1 MSIWFDFSEGRIK
14 KGDCLL
20 AMGDYTA
27 SMGWLRR
34 SNFREENE
42 SNLEWFAKQ
51 EVARKLARVVLI
63 AEACLY

>member
-20 AMGDYTA
+20 TMGDNIS

-34 SNFREENE
+34 SIFREEHE

-51 EVARKLARVVLI
+51 EVARKL
-63 AEACLY
+63 EE